1 LPQVSESLAAI
12 GAKAPAVATATGD
25 SGGVDGAVGAIAV
38 EDPNADIQS
47 RLEHLLMALEQ
58 QGS

>member
-1 LPQVSESLAAI
+1 
-12 GAKAPAVATATGD
+12 
-25 SGGVDGAVGAIAV
+25 VDGAVGGGGAAAV

-47 RLEHLLMALEQ
+47 RPEHLLMASEQ